1 VNEEPPKWKP
11 KPLSKASI
19 EAPLEAHWR
28 VMGVDEAKRLHAVAQ
43 AEHHRFN
50 PFGPRLRK
58 RFLTITIGTSVAYIV
73 LGWLFVSGTSRV
85 LLPFGGIGL
94 ALGAIVAITRPYDYL
109 AGAFYGLASMTAGF
123 LMHASLFGTLAASM
137 VFYMI
142 GITTGRVEEGKA
154 LDGE

>member
-1 VNEEPPKWKP
+1 MNEEPPKWKP

-19 EAPLEAHWR
+19 EAPLEARWKA
-28 VMGVDEAKRLHAVAQ
+28 MGPDEAKRLHAVAQ

-50 PFGPRLRK
+50 PFSPRLRK
-58 RFLTITIGTSVAYIV
+58 RFLTITIGTSVAYMI
-73 LGWLFVSGTSRV
+73 LGWLVVSGTSRV
-85 LLPFGGIGL
+85 FLPFGGIGL

-109 AGAFYGLASMTAGF
+109 AGALYALASVTAGV
-123 LMHASLFGTLAASM
+123 LMHASLFVTFASAM
-137 VFYMI
+137 VFYTI